1 MPLLSVLWGLALLA
15 AIATSFISAGSTSYR
30 LALNAVDAMEVD
42 VAAEAAVNR
51 AVLGLLDQ
59 NPERRWRTDGVPH
72 LFDFEGTRMQVR
84 VQDELG
90 RIDLNNADGML
101 LIGLFQSVGLDA
113 QAASALVDKILDWRD
128 SSSLKRLNGA
138 KDPEYRAAG
147 FQYRPRNGPFQS
159 VDELK
164 LVMGMTPELFRR
176 VEPALTVYSGRPSL
190 DPQVATPEALRLL
203 PTMNAQSV
211 AALVA
216 SRNRQPA
223 VFALPTIGRAFA
235 IRIDIERLSGVQHR
249 EAVVR
254 LTDHPQQIFW
264 LLSWKDRETRVASDD
279 G

>member
-15 AIATSFISAGSTSYR
+15 AIATSFISAGSTAYR
-30 LALNAVDAMEVD
+30 LARNALDAAEVD

-51 AVLGLLDQ
+51 VVLALLDP
-59 NPERRWRTDGVPH
+59 NPERRWRTDGVAR
-72 LFDFEGTRMQVR
+72 LIEFDGARMKVR

-90 RIDLNNADGML
+90 RIDLNSADGTL

-128 SSSLKRLNGA
+128 SSGLKRLNGA

-147 FQYRPRNGPFQS
+147 FAYRPRNGPFQS

-164 LVMGMTPELFRR
+164 LVMGMTSELFRR
-176 VEPALTVYSGRPSL
+176 AEPALTVYSGRPTI
-190 DPQVATPEALRLL
+190 DPQVATPEALRAM
-203 PTMNAQSV
+203 PTMDAQKV
-211 AALVA
+211 AAVVA
-216 SRNRQPA
+216 ARGAQPA
-223 VFALPTIGRAFA
+223 IMALPLIGRAFG
-235 IRIDIERLSGVQHR
+235 IRIDIERPAGVQHR

-264 LLSWKDRETRVASDD
+264 LLSWKDHET
-279 G
+279 